1 MKLFAKLAVGAAM
14 IGSLA
19 MATTAPADAGV
30 TVHVGVGGHH
40 YYGHHYYGGYH
51 GYRGYHRSGVV
62 LAVGP
67 YFWHG
72 RHYHHRRMSRGVWV
86 YY

>member
-14 IGSLA
+14 IGGLA
-19 MATTAPADAGV
+19 MTTTAPADAGV
-30 TVHVGVGGHH
+30 TVHIGVPVHH
-40 YYGHHYYGGYH
+40 YYGHHYYH
-51 GYRGYHRSGVV
+51 GYRGYHRSGVIV
-62 LAVGP
+62 GVGP